1 VNSTQNLFVLEV
13 PHHFVVPN
21 TQQWNLTLQRDLG
34 RRWVLELGYVGT
46 RGTHLRD
53 TRDAIESVNASPTNP
68 FTVKDNQ
75 GNSYQITTN
84 TFDNAIAR
92 TPTPGLNGYS
102 GYQIFANDAYSA
114 YHSLQATLSR
124 RWQRGYIQAAY
135 TWSKNLDATS
145 TGNTA
150 NNTAYN
156 DETTMNASYGISD
169 FNRPQVL
176 KVSYLY
182 SLPFFDHASGAVH
195 AAFSGWAISGVT
207 SFQSGLPF
215 SILDSNGGNAFLGA
229 GTSPVGA
236 SLAPGA
242 SISQGLSSGSLRQR
256 LSGYL
261 NPAAFT
267 TAPQLYPTQC
277 ASDPNFCTT
286 GFGDLARNLYH
297 GPFQQNWDFSLI
309 RHFKLSERQDLRFTA
324 DFFNLWNHANFGVP
338 QVTDYEQYLLWAGA
352 GGTGTDPFGD
362 IVNTTGT
369 PRLIQFS
376 LRWAF

>member
-1 VNSTQNLFVLEV
+1 
-13 PHHFVVPN
+13 
-21 TQQWNLTLQRDLG
+21 
-34 RRWVLELGYVGT
+34 
-46 RGTHLRD
+46 
-53 TRDAIESVNASPTNP
+53 
-68 FTVKDNQ
+68 
-75 GNSYQITTN
+75 
-84 TFDNAIAR
+84 
-92 TPTPGLNGYS
+92 
-102 GYQIFANDAYSA
+102 
-114 YHSLQATLSR
+114 SLQATLSR

-182 SLPFFDHASGAVH
+182 SLPFFDHGSGAAH

-207 SFQSGLPF
+207 SLQSGLPF

-236 SLAPGA
+236 SLAAGA

-267 TAPQLYPTQC
+267 TAPQLYPMHC
-277 ASDPNFCTT
+277 ATDPNFCTT

-338 QVTDYEQYLLWAGA
+338 QVTDYEQYLLWAGN
-352 GGTGTDPFGD
+352 GGTGTDPFGE